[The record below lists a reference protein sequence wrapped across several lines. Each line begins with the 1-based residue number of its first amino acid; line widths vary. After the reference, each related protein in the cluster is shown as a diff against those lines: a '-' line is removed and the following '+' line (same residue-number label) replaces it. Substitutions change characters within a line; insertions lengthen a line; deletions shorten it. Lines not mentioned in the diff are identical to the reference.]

1 MATTLPAEFD
11 AGIYR
16 ELHPDLRAAG
26 FDDAGMQNH
35 YVRHGLKE
43 GRACSTIRNRAE
55 FLALIPATASVL
67 EIYPGFSLALTR
79 QTIKYFDTETRAS
92 LVAQAALLNVQTST
106 IPEIDFVSE
115 NDDLSVVNEKFE
127 ALLSVHNLSRH
138 ANLILHMQQCE
149 QLLRP
154 GGRMYCVVPDK
165 RYTQDHF
172 TPETSLA
179 TLLARYKEKDN
190 SVHLEHSLALGTCTH
205 YDASRHWAGRH
216 GNPENVL
223 ETRVNA
229 IFDGKTEVAPGH
241 INSSYFTPASFNE
254 ILRSLRKL
262 KLTNLVAER
271 LYPTVYG
278 NNEFYVVLAA
288 G

>member
-1 MATTLPAEFD
+1 MASTLPAEFD

-35 YVRHGLKE
+35 YVRHGLNE
-43 GRACSTIRNRAE
+43 GRACSTIRNRAD
-55 FLALIPATASVL
+55 FLALIPAAATIL
-67 EIYPGFSLALTR
+67 EICPGLCPTLR
-79 QTIKYFDTETRAS
+79 LQNVKYYDTESRTS
-92 LVAQAALLNVQTST
+92 LVEQATQLHVQTST

-115 NDDLSVVNEKFE
+115 TDDLGVVNEKFE

-138 ANLILHMQQCE
+138 ANLISHLQQCE
-149 QLLRP
+149 KLLKP
-154 GGRMYCVVPDK
+154 GGRLFCVVPDK

-172 TPETSLA
+172 NPETSLT

-190 SVHLEHSLALGTCTH
+190 SVHLEHRLALGTSTH

-216 GNPENVL
+216 GNPENML

-229 IFDGKTEVAPGH
+229 VWDGEQEVVPRH
-241 INSSYFTPASFNE
+241 INASYFTPAGFSE
-254 ILRSLRKL
+254 ILSSLRTL
-262 KLTNLVAER
+262 KLTNLVIER
-271 LYPTVYG
+271 LYPPVYG